1 LVRNGYSTDGMAPP
15 LKGGPLPFARAVD
28 TPVEKKIF
36 VGLIFFCSFDQPFS
50 ILSIFNFF
58 LMSKNLIFIGLAFLG
73 WLGYKKYIL
82 AQKINISLKNI
93 GFNGGNF
100 LNPIVNVQLEVEN
113 PTNTTADVQKISAE
127 ILLQNKVVGTI
138 YQDINKTI
146 LSNQKTVIG
155 FDVNLKLQ
163 DAAIIL
169 IQNKFK
175 NQIIELKGNLIVD
188 FVYFPLNFQIQ
199 LP

>member
-1 LVRNGYSTDGMAPP
+1 
-15 LKGGPLPFARAVD
+15 
-28 TPVEKKIF
+28 
-36 VGLIFFCSFDQPFS
+36 
-50 ILSIFNFF
+50 
-58 LMSKNLIFIGLAFLG
+58 MSKNLIFIGLAFLG

-127 ILLQNKVVGTI
+127 ILLQNKVVGTV

-146 LSNQKTVIG
+146 LANQKTVIG

-163 DAAIIL
+163 DAAIVL
-169 IQNKFK
+169 IKNKFK

-188 FVYFPLNFQIQ
+188 FVYFPLNFEIQ